1 MSMPTSLLVLL
12 TAITLALGLAV
23 WLGAAPLLQHR
34 RRNRLRRQPFPQVW
48 RRILRR
54 RVPLVQRLPADL
66 QLRLKQDI
74 QVFLAEKPIIGCAGL
89 TVTDEMRVTLA
100 AQACLPLLG
109 ARRGYYPSL
118 KQILLYPGAFVVD
131 RPHTGMAGVQSEQRR
146 ALAGESWA
154 QGQVLLSWRDVL
166 NGAADPADG
175 HNVVIHEFAHQL
187 DQAKGFANGAPA
199 LATRAAYA
207 RWSRVM
213 QNEFNALHARLAHG
227 EDGVIDAYGATDPA
241 EFFAVTSELFFER
254 PLALAHAHPM
264 LYEQLSAYY
273 RLQPLSW

>member
-1 MSMPTSLLVLL
+1 MPLSLLVLL
-12 TAITLALGLAV
+12 AVITVALGLAV
-23 WLGAAPLLQHR
+23 WLGAAPWLLHR
-34 RRNRLRRQPFPQVW
+34 RRSRLRRQPFPQAW

-89 TVTDEMRVTLA
+89 KVTDEMRVTLA

-109 ARRGYYPSL
+109 ARRGYYPAL
-118 KQILLYPGAFVVD
+118 TQILLYPGAFVVD
-131 RPHTGMAGVQSEQRR
+131 RPHTGAAGVQSEQRR
-146 ALAGESWA
+146 ALSGESWA
-154 QGQVLLSWRDVL
+154 QGQVLLSWSDVL
-166 NGAADPADG
+166 NGAADPDDG

-199 LATRAAYA
+199 LASRAAYA

-213 QNEFNALHARLAHG
+213 QTEFNALHRRLASG
-227 EDGVIDAYGATDPA
+227 EEGVIDAYAATDPA

-254 PLALAHAHPM
+254 PLVLAQAHPM
-264 LYEQLSAYY
+264 LYQQLSAYY